1 MPQVEKRDKLSVD
14 TSRGGKLRIN
24 VNITF
29 PSLPCSVLSLDA
41 LDLSGNDASGP
52 MTNMS
57 KLRLDVHGLPIESGP
72 EESAEVRRQRVST
85 VGTAGTGAQGW
96 GARRGDQLS

>member
-1 MPQVEKRDKLSVD
+1 MLQVHQQDKLSVD

-41 LDLSGNDASGP
+41 LDLSGNAAGP
-52 MTNMS
+52 MTNMK
-57 KLRLDVHGLPIESGP
+57 KLRLDERGLPIKDEP
-72 EESAEVRRQRVST
+72 AEVRPH
-85 VGTAGTGAQGW
+85 TG
-96 GARRGDQLS
+96 